1 MRLLKYLINELV
13 SIIFA
18 VLVAVLI
25 FLALRHYVLQTFQV
39 EGSSMEPQLHNQD
52 QMVMLRNNEIERFD
66 VVVFPDPRGSGDSY
80 VKRIIGQPGDELY
93 FSNDTLYLNNQAVEE
108 PYLEPLKSETE
119 GKFTEDFSL
128 WDTLG
133 LTQVPEGYYFVMGD
147 NRPYSGDS
155 RQFGLIQ
162 SEDIQGVTNFVYF
175 PFERFGKIEE
185 YNLTENGTVN
195 ILE

>member
-25 FLALRHYVLQTFQV
+25 FLALRHYVLQPFQV

-128 WDTLG
+128 WYTLG

>member
-1 MRLLKYLINELV
+1 MSLLKYLINELV

-25 FLALRHYVLQTFQV
+25 FLALRHYVLQPFQV

-52 QMVMLRNNEIERFD
+52 QMVMLRNKDIERYD

-80 VKRIIGQPGDELY
+80 VKRIIGEPGDEIY
-93 FSNDTLYLNNQAVEE
+93 FSNDTLYLNNQPVEE

-133 LTQVPEGYYFVMGD
+133 LTEVPEDYYFVMGD

-162 SEDIQGVTNFVYF
+162 AEDIQGVTNFVYF

-185 YNLTENGTVN
+185 YNLTEDGTVN

>member
-1 MRLLKYLINELV
+1 MLKYLINELV

-25 FLALRHYVLQTFQV
+25 FLALRHYVLQPFQV

-108 PYLEPLKSETE
+108 PYLEPIKSETE

-162 SEDIQGVTNFVYF
+162 AEDIQGVTNFVYF

>member
-25 FLALRHYVLQTFQV
+25 FLALRHYVLQPFQV

-108 PYLEPLKSETE
+108 PYLEPIKSETE

-162 SEDIQGVTNFVYF
+162 AEDIQGVTNFVYF

>member
-25 FLALRHYVLQTFQV
+25 FLALRHYVLQPFQV

-52 QMVMLRNNEIERFD
+52 QMVMLRNKEIERFD

-162 SEDIQGVTNFVYF
+162 AEDIQGVTNFVYF

>member
-25 FLALRHYVLQTFQV
+25 FLALRHYVLQPFQV

-66 VVVFPDPRGSGDSY
+66 VVVFPDPRGSGGSY

>member
-1 MRLLKYLINELV
+1 M

-25 FLALRHYVLQTFQV
+25 FLALRHYVLQPFQV

-108 PYLEPLKSETE
+108 PYLEPIKSETE

-162 SEDIQGVTNFVYF
+162 AEDIQGVTNFVYF

>member
-1 MRLLKYLINELV
+1 MSLIKYLINELV

-25 FLALRHYVLQTFQV
+25 FLALRHYVLQPFQV
-39 EGSSMEPQLHNQD
+39 EGNSMEPQLHNQD
-52 QMVMLRNNEIERFD
+52 QMVMLRNKDIKRYD

-80 VKRIIGQPGDELY
+80 VKRIIGEPGDEIY
-93 FSNDTLYLNNQAVEE
+93 FSNDTLYLNNQPVEE
-108 PYLEPLKSETE
+108 PYLEPLKSETV

-133 LTQVPEGYYFVMGD
+133 LTEVPEDYYFVMGD

-162 SEDIQGVTNFVYF
+162 AEDIQGVTNFVYF

-185 YNLTENGTVN
+185 YNLTEDGTVN

>member
-25 FLALRHYVLQTFQV
+25 FLALRHYVLQPFQV

-93 FSNDTLYLNNQAVEE
+93 FSNDTLYINNQAVEE

>member
-18 VLVAVLI
+18 VMVAVLI
-25 FLALRHYVLQTFQV
+25 FLALRHYILQPFQV

-162 SEDIQGVTNFVYF
+162 AEDIQGVTNFVYF

>member
-25 FLALRHYVLQTFQV
+25 FLALRHYVLQPFQV

-52 QMVMLRNNEIERFD
+52 QMVMLRNKDIERYD

-80 VKRIIGQPGDELY
+80 VKRIIGEPGDEIY
-93 FSNDTLYLNNQAVEE
+93 FSNDTLYLNNQPVEE

-133 LTQVPEGYYFVMGD
+133 LTEVPDDYYFVMGD

-155 RQFGLIQ
+155 RQFGLIKA
-162 SEDIQGVTNFVYF
+162 EDIQGVTNFVYF

>member
-25 FLALRHYVLQTFQV
+25 FLALRHYVLQPFQV

-52 QMVMLRNNEIERFD
+52 QMVMLRNKEIERFD

-162 SEDIQGVTNFVYF
+162 ADDIQGVTNFVYF

>member
-25 FLALRHYVLQTFQV
+25 FLALRHYVLQPFQV

-52 QMVMLRNNEIERFD
+52 QMVMLRNKDIERYD

-80 VKRIIGQPGDELY
+80 VKRIIGEPGDEIY
-93 FSNDTLYLNNQAVEE
+93 FSNDTLYLNNQPVEE

-133 LTQVPEGYYFVMGD
+133 LTQVPDDYYFVMGD

-162 SEDIQGVTNFVYF
+162 AEDIQGVTNFVYF

>member
-1 MRLLKYLINELV
+1 MRFLKYLINELV

-25 FLALRHYVLQTFQV
+25 FLALRHYVLQPFQV

-162 SEDIQGVTNFVYF
+162 AEDIQGVTNFVYF

>member
-25 FLALRHYVLQTFQV
+25 FLALRHYVLQPFQV

-93 FSNDTLYLNNQAVEE
+93 FTNDTLYLNNQAVEE

-162 SEDIQGVTNFVYF
+162 AEDIQGVTNFVYF

>member
-1 MRLLKYLINELV
+1 MSLLKYLINELV

-25 FLALRHYVLQTFQV
+25 FLALRHYVLQPFQV

-52 QMVMLRNNEIERFD
+52 QMVMLRNKDIERYD

-80 VKRIIGQPGDELY
+80 VNRIIGEPGDEIY
-93 FSNDTLYLNNQAVEE
+93 FSNDTLYLNNQPVEE

-133 LTQVPEGYYFVMGD
+133 LTEVPEDYYFVMGD

-162 SEDIQGVTNFVYF
+162 AEDIQGVTNFVYF

-185 YNLTENGTVN
+185 YNLTEDGTVN

>member
-25 FLALRHYVLQTFQV
+25 FLALRHYVLQPFQV

-108 PYLEPLKSETE
+108 PYLKPLKSETE

>member
-25 FLALRHYVLQTFQV
+25 FLALRHYVLQPFQV

-133 LTQVPEGYYFVMGD
+133 LTQVPEGYYLVMGD

-162 SEDIQGVTNFVYF
+162 AEDIQGVTNFVYF

>member
-25 FLALRHYVLQTFQV
+25 FLALRHYVLQPFQV

-52 QMVMLRNNEIERFD
+52 QMVMLRNKDIERYD

-80 VKRIIGQPGDELY
+80 VKRIIGEPGDEIY
-93 FSNDTLYLNNQAVEE
+93 FSNDTLYLNNQPVEE

-133 LTQVPEGYYFVMGD
+133 LTEVPDDYYFVMGD

-162 SEDIQGVTNFVYF
+162 AEDIQGVTNFVYF

>member
-13 SIIFA
+13 SIIFV

-25 FLALRHYVLQTFQV
+25 FLALRHYVLQPFQV

-162 SEDIQGVTNFVYF
+162 AEDIQGVTNFVYF

>member
-25 FLALRHYVLQTFQV
+25 FLALRHYVLQPFQV

-52 QMVMLRNNEIERFD
+52 QMVMLRNKDIERYD

-80 VKRIIGQPGDELY
+80 VKRIIGEPGDEIY
-93 FSNDTLYLNNQAVEE
+93 FSNDTLYLNNQPVEE

-133 LTQVPEGYYFVMGD
+133 LTEVPDDYYFVMGD

-155 RQFGLIQ
+155 RQFGLIKA
-162 SEDIQGVTNFVYF
+162 EDIQGVTNIVYF